1 MKMKRM
7 GVIGVMLML
16 AAGTSSART
25 VKEAY
30 TVPCGT
36 LWRAVKDTVRNSGYY
51 AVVLLDNNEMIAS
64 FVIGTGGSMRIE
76 SAALNAK
83 GDGCELQ
90 LQPLHRNPFAEDAAD
105 FKKRVNESLAQIQ
118 SAAPPSQGSGV
129 K

>member
-1 MKMKRM
+1 MNVKRM
-7 GVIGVMLML
+7 AVIGVMLML
-16 AAGTSSART
+16 ATVTSPART

-51 AVVLLDNNEMIAS
+51 AVVFLDNNEMIAS

-76 SAALNAK
+76 SAALNAR

-90 LQPLHRNPFAEDAAD
+90 MQPLHRNPFSEDAGD
-105 FKKRVNESLAQIQ
+105 FKKRVNASLAQIQ
-118 SAAPPSQGSGV
+118 SATPPSPGSGV